1 MVEVAHRDTESGMD
15 LKKLPLFF
23 GIGRLAR
30 TTGILVQE
38 GLDVIE
44 IESVIAAFAD
54 TVGFERPDLTPKSYR
69 IRMNVQ

>member
-1 MVEVAHRDTESGMD
+1 MAQLAQRYTKSEMY
-15 LKKLPLFF
+15 LKKLPLFLVF
-23 GIGRLAR
+23 GRLAR